1 MLLTLLTSI
10 FVVAFSGEALAYV
23 DPGTGSYVLQ
33 IVIAGL
39 VAGVFAIKTFWLQIV
54 AFFGGL
60 FGRRTRTRR
69 DDG

>member
-1 MLLTLLTSI
+1 MRLISLTVVVLLVLAS
-10 FVVAFSGEALAYV
+10 EARAYV

-39 VAGVFAIKTFWLQIV
+39 VASAFAIKTFWLNIV
-54 AFFGGL
+54 AFFGGI
-60 FGRRTRTRR
+60 FGKRPAKRR